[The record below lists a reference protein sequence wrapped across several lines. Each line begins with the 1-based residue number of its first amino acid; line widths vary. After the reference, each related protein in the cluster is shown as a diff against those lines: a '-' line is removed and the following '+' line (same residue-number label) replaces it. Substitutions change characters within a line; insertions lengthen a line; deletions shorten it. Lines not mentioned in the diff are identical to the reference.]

1 MPDVT
6 VQNIEVSIENID
18 LDDIDGLETFVQ
30 DEVASA
36 IKDGMI
42 DFFDDTETASSVIQ
56 EVVEQCVRSI
66 IKADVVN
73 KALLSLNHELHE
85 VLVKNNYAILGAA
98 INVHKEALGIKVDN
112 ASAPKNGLEYI
123 QKLHGD
129 DGYLV
134 VQIVDQIKGNIN
146 VMRLLIGEY
155 KYYVQFC
162 IAVGIDL
169 DTYSRIHDHFKVQ
182 VKQELEGT
190 DYVDDDAVRLAIAN
204 AKPIEVNNDE

>member
-66 IKADVVN
+66 FKAD
-73 KALLSLNHELHE
+73 
-85 VLVKNNYAILGAA
+85 
-98 INVHKEALGIKVDN
+98 LGIKVDN

-134 VQIVDQIKGNIN
+134 TQMVDQIKGNIN

-169 DTYSRIHDHFKVQ
+169 DTYSRIHDRFVTQ
-182 VKQELEGT
+182 VNQELEGT
-190 DYVDDDAVRLAIAN
+190 EYVDDDAVRLAIAN
-204 AKPIEVNNDE
+204 AKPINDLNDEKQVNLRGE